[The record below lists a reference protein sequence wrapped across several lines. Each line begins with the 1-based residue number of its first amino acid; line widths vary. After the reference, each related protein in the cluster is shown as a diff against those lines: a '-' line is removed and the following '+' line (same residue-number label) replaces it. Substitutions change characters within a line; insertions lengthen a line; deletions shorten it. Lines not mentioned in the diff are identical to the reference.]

1 MSACLTCGAC
11 CASYRVEFAVYELDE
26 LGGSVPAALTE
37 PVKGVTCRMR
47 GTGSVPI
54 RCVALSGTVGQQV
67 GCSIYASRPR
77 PCDELTEGSYSC
89 HKARAR
95 HGLPPLALPDSGT

>member
-1 MSACLTCGAC
+1 MSACQTCGAC

-26 LGGSVPAALTE
+26 LGGHVPAALTE
-37 PVKGVTCRMR
+37 PLGGVTCRMQ

-54 RCVALSGTVGQQV
+54 RCVALMGTVGREV
-67 GCSIYASRPR
+67 GCNIYAQRPR
-77 PCDELTEGSYSC
+77 PCHELTEGTYSC

-95 HGLPPLALPDSGT
+95 HGLPPLDVPT

>member
-26 LGGSVPAALTE
+26 LGGSVPATLTE

-47 GTGSVPI
+47 GTGSAPI

-67 GCSIYASRPR
+67 TCTIYTQRPR
-77 PCDELTEGSYSC
+77 PCDELAEGSYGC
-89 HKARAR
+89 HKARDR
-95 HGLPPLALPDSGT
+95 HGLLPLPDSGA